1 MIAKAKKARYTEGE
15 VNVMKILCIMD
26 NGFEEL
32 EAVGTIALLRRSG
45 IEIDVTAVEGHE
57 ATGRFELTFSN
68 LKSLD
73 EVDTAEYGGVFLPGG
88 PHYQKIEK
96 NEKVKGILKAFFEE
110 GKLTSAICAG
120 PTVLG
125 HMGLLKGRNYTCFT
139 SMNEDFGGTYQD
151 QYVVTDG
158 NLITGRS
165 AAASI
170 DMAFAIIEYVLGHE
184 ECEKVKNSVYYY

>member
-1 MIAKAKKARYTEGE
+1 
-15 VNVMKILCIMD
+15 MKILCIMD

-32 EAVGTIALLRRSG
+32 EAVGTIALLRRAG
-45 IEIDVTAVEGHE
+45 IQIDVAAVNGHE
-57 ATGRFELTFSN
+57 ATGRFELTFSH
-68 LKSLD
+68 LKALD
-73 EVDTAEYGGVFLPGG
+73 ETDPKEYDGVFLPGG
-88 PHYQKIEK
+88 PHYQKIEQ
-96 NEKVKGILKAFFEE
+96 NDKVKGILKDFFEQ
-110 GKLTSAICAG
+110 GKLTAAICAG

-125 HMGLLKGRNYTCFT
+125 HMGLLKGKNYTCFT
-139 SMNEDFGGTYQD
+139 SMDEDFGGTYHD

-184 ECEKVKNSVYYY
+184 RCEEVKQSVYYY

>member
-1 MIAKAKKARYTEGE
+1 
-15 VNVMKILCIMD
+15 MKILCMMD

-32 EAVGTIALLRRSG
+32 EAVGTIALLRRAG
-45 IEIDVTAVEGHE
+45 ITIDVAAVNGHE
-57 ATGRFELTFSN
+57 ATGRFALTFSD
-68 LKSLD
+68 LKALD
-73 EVDTAEYGGVFLPGG
+73 EVDPDEYDGVFLPGG
-88 PHYQKIEK
+88 PHYQKIEQ
-96 NEKVKGILKAFFEE
+96 NEKVKGILKDFFEQ
-110 GKLTSAICAG
+110 GKLTAAICAG

-139 SMNEDFGGTYQD
+139 SMEEDFGGTYHD

-184 ECEKVKNSVYYY
+184 RCEEVKNSVYYY